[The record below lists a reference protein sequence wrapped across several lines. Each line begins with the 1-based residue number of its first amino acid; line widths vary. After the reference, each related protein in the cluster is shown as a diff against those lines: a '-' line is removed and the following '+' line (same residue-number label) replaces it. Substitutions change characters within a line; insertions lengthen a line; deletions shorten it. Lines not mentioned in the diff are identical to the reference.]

1 MQGQGHASDHLV
13 ARQVT
18 PAIVDP
24 LEVVD
29 VRHRDGEA
37 PAACPLG
44 GQQRE
49 AFPERS
55 AIGKPGAVI
64 SVSPGVIG
72 GFGANHHLR
81 QSMVFLDVPMMPQ
94 PEAYI
99 GGASKLFDE
108 QGQLSNEDT
117 RKFVE
122 KFVQAFAEWIE
133 RNAKR

>member
-1 MQGQGHASDHLV
+1 
-13 ARQVT
+13 
-18 PAIVDP
+18 
-24 LEVVD
+24 
-29 VRHRDGEA
+29 
-37 PAACPLG
+37 
-44 GQQRE
+44 
-49 AFPERS
+49 
-55 AIGKPGAVI
+55 
-64 SVSPGVIG
+64 
-72 GFGANHHLR
+72 
-81 QSMVFLDVPMMPQ
+81 VPMMPQ